1 MESDIVPA
9 VQSVSEERFLST
21 LSAWRATP
29 TAQILKKRG
38 LNISIH
44 ALRMESD
51 WLSTEHGREQ
61 RISIHAL
68 RMESDFKTK
77 AQLAAERK
85 ISIHALRMESDNDY
99 WSRN

>member
-1 MESDIVPA
+1 
-9 VQSVSEERFLST
+9 
-21 LSAWRATP
+21 
-29 TAQILKKRG
+29 
-38 LNISIH
+38 
-44 ALRMESD
+44 MESD